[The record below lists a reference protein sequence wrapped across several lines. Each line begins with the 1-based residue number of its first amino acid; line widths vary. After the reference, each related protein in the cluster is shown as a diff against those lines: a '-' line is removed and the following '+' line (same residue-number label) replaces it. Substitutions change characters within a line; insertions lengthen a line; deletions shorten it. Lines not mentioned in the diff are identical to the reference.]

1 MGKVHIEY
9 LIDEKQQRKAVVLPV
24 QKQLAMIDRQV
35 QPRIIEAICELAQ
48 NPHPAGCR
56 KLSGRPAWRV
66 RIGAYRVIYE
76 IDNADHRV
84 LVVTIGHRRDIYG

>member
-1 MGKVHIEY
+1 MTYSIHI
-9 LIDEKQQRKAVVLPV
+9 LQSA

-35 QPRIIEAICELAQ
+35 QPRIIRAIRELAQ
-48 NPHPAGCR
+48 DPRPVGSK
-56 KLSGRPAWRV
+56 KLSNRPAWHV